1 MFLFSVLI
9 VSFFVLNGDVY
20 LHWEKIIDKNIKGE
34 EVVEGNGFVVNT
46 KGVLIEYR
54 GFDKYVTIPREI
66 KGITITSDEDFSC
79 FVIDICYNRQSSK
92 GEIQMMGW
100 GQVSDWDFQSSTRA
114 WVCIPRAHVEC
125 SVSLPVNLES

>member
-79 FVIDICYNRQSSK
+79 FVIDICYNIVRTSDFS
-92 GEIQMMGW
+92 IQKCRKRGGRKW
-100 GQVSDWDFQSSTRA
+100 IKRLV
-114 WVCIPRAHVEC
+114 
-125 SVSLPVNLES
+125 

>member
-79 FVIDICYNRQSSK
+79 FVIDICYNIVRT
-92 GEIQMMGW
+92 
-100 GQVSDWDFQSSTRA
+100 SDFRCKIDLLFIVWTKFSDK
-114 WVCIPRAHVEC
+114 
-125 SVSLPVNLES
+125 